1 LQSKMIE
8 LENFVD
14 FLSEISNKNM
24 SELSKATGI
33 SLVTFHNWKN
43 GIVTKLNYKTRLKLG
58 QALEKYK
65 WGFHIT
71 SFGDNQIIVE
81 VNTDKSEEAIIDLTK
96 ENQEL
101 KEVVYKQSKEIIK
114 LQETLEKYEVKK

>member
-1 LQSKMIE
+1 MHSRVIK
-8 LENFVD
+8 LEYFVD

-24 SELSKATGI
+24 SELAKATGI

-43 GIVTKLNYKTRLKLG
+43 GTVTKLNYKTRLKLG
-58 QALEKYK
+58 QALEKNR
-65 WGFHIT
+65 WGFRI
-71 SFGDNQIIVE
+71 SEFGDHQITVDVDEHHSDIIV
-81 VNTDKSEEAIIDLTK
+81 DDLKK

-114 LQETLEKYEVKK
+114 LQETIQKYEVKK